1 LKVANCRLLRPKRA
15 YSEYAVTGTEWTDG
29 IDRWMR
35 GAVGSGDVSVIG
47 RLVVVPSRRGPG
59 LGRWSVSATMSPC
72 SSSTTSIPRPAEPGS
87 PLSAPSRG
95 FPTVSRAPG
104 VCSFHRDRRRRAR
117 LAAGALVHTYARA
130 GWDRALPTPR
140 GYELDPV
147 H

>member
-1 LKVANCRLLRPKRA
+1 M
-15 YSEYAVTGTEWTDG
+15 E
-29 IDRWMR
+29 R

-72 SSSTTSIPRPAEPGS
+72 SSSTTSIPRPAEPCS

-117 LAAGALVHTYARA
+117 LAAGALVHTYARTRRLGSSPTYAERLRVGPRTLTGA
-130 GWDRALPTPR
+130 GWAPAKAPHPQKF
-140 GYELDPV
+140 GSPKSCIYY
-147 H
+147 